1 MRVFTRVVELGSF
14 TMAARQLGV
23 SSAAVSRYVGMLE
36 AHLNAR
42 LLNRNTRS
50 LSLTEIGKDYSAG
63 VLMREKFNL
72 C

>member
-14 TMAARQLGV
+14 TMAARQLGM
-23 SSAAVSRYVGMLE
+23 SGSAVTRYVGTLE
-36 AHLNAR
+36 AHLNTR